1 MSPVWTFQPTFQP
14 LQPRS
19 VPRPQP
25 PATARLELT
34 RLAEE
39 QGIPVVST
47 FIGKGAISDRSAQS
61 LLSIGTGF
69 RDYVRE
75 AVEAADL
82 VMTVGYDIAEYAP
95 DRWNP
100 TTERPIVHIDFAPAE
115 VYGQYQA
122 VEVVG
127 DIVATLRALNADLSA
142 RPLALDRGWYEPVRQ
157 RIVTD
162 LASWA
167 RS

>member
-1 MSPVWTFQPTFQP
+1 
-14 LQPRS
+14 
-19 VPRPQP
+19 
-25 PATARLELT
+25 
-34 RLAEE
+34 
-39 QGIPVVST
+39 
-47 FIGKGAISDRSAQS
+47 
-61 LLSIGTGF
+61 
-69 RDYVRE
+69 
-75 AVEAADL
+75 
-82 VMTVGYDIAEYAP
+82 MTVGYDIAEYAP

-122 VEVVG
+122 AEVVG